1 MPHDLD
7 AESRRIIHGAN
18 RNGRVTTIYSEPAYS
33 QRQALLISA
42 GTLPGD
48 TVEVAGVRNGERFSV
63 TVTAAERPDDI
74 QQP

>member
-1 MPHDLD
+1 MT
-7 AESRRIIHGAN
+7 SMQNHGALYT
-18 RNGRVTTIYSEPAYS
+18 GPIEMGESPLYSEPAYS

-42 GTLPGD
+42 GTLSGD